1 MKHRSSGA
9 VSSASRRGVTFFLVA
24 LLHLCAVFGPLMF
37 WDMLNKRTPKENA
50 FRVKIGAAELS
61 KGPDVGMPERK
72 LPQPPPP
79 EPLLPPAPQTPKQV
93 AEPKLPVVKPKPQP
107 KPKTKPKPKSKPAPK
122 AKPKPKVTKKKTP
135 PKKKI
140 SEPKLVK
147 RPVKPPKKTVKPVPK
162 KKTPQKRKNNMDD
175 VFQDNT
181 PVNINPRVPVGNR
194 NRSQKYAPKQDNKT
208 PGGGR
213 KVDEAAF
220 QRYGKNVENYIYS
233 RWAEPPRALLRG
245 EFPETVIEI
254 TIAANGRVQ
263 SAKVIRA
270 SGNRAMEDSVQALL
284 SQLDLLPRP
293 PDGRITFQI
302 TLKTR

>member
-1 MKHRSSGA
+1 MTRRSSGSN
-9 VSSASRRGVTFFLVA
+9 SSASRRGITFFLVA
-24 LLHLCAVFGPLMF
+24 FLHLCAVFGPLMF
-37 WDMLNKRTPKENA
+37 WDMLNSRKPKENA

-72 LPQPPPP
+72 LPQPPAP
-79 EPLLPPAPQTPKQV
+79 EPQLPPAPKPPKQV
-93 AEPKLPVVKPKPQP
+93 AEPKIPVLKPKA
-107 KPKTKPKPKSKPAPK
+107 KPKTKPKSKPVPK
-122 AKPKPKVTKKKTP
+122 AKPKQKPKVTKKKTP

-147 RPVKPPKKTVKPVPK
+147 RPVKPPKKTVKPAPK

-181 PVNINPRVPVGNR
+181 PVNINPRVPAGNR
-194 NRSQKYAPKQDNKT
+194 NRSQKYAPKQNNKT

-233 RWAEPPRALLRG
+233 RWADPPKALLRG
-245 EFPETVIEI
+245 EFPETVVEI
-254 TIAANGRVQ
+254 TIEANGRVS
-263 SAKVIRA
+263 SARIIRA
-270 SGNRAMEDSVQALL
+270 SNSRAMEESVQALL